1 MEQWGPPVFL
11 AYVGLLSFTSCF
23 HGVRVTRQRARTGA
37 LPWGVDHTV
46 PAFLAVAS
54 VALLVFALWNRLVLP
69 AVFAPLG
76 LLVALP
82 QLRALRRAPAARSSW
97 VVEHLGSMIIGVIG
111 TLTAFLVTN
120 ARVFGDLGAS
130 PVVWLAPTVVGVV
143 LLRRFKRKYQHGVGP
158 R

>member
-1 MEQWGPPVFL
+1 MQTQRPRRP
-11 AYVGLLSFTSCF
+11 
-23 HGVRVTRQRARTGA
+23 QRASRA
-37 LPWGVDHTV
+37 
-46 PAFLAVAS
+46 PAP
-54 VALLVFALWNRLVLP
+54 LVCAPWNRLVSP

-76 LLVALP
+76 LWVALP
-82 QLRALRRAPAARSSW
+82 QLRALRQGAAARSSW
-97 VVEHLGSMIIGVIG
+97 VVEQLGSMIIGVIG